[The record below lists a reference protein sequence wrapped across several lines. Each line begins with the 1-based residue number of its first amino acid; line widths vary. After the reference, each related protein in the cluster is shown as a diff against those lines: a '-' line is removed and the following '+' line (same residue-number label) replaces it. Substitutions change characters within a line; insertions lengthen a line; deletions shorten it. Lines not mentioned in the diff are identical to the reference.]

1 MRKSLLNTEAE
12 LVASCSSRGEK
23 FFAPTAQLLAAVLL
37 LGGLTACKDAP
48 PQQQSRQPATAS
60 VQPAIPKPLALPWP
74 PAPDGNTVLAP
85 NLLTDN
91 YYVVLDG
98 SGSMLERQC
107 SGNQSKI
114 ETAKDALKEF
124 AASVP
129 ADANL
134 GMLIFTDGQIQELVP
149 IGTGNRQQL
158 AEQVQSASAAGG
170 TPLDDAISAGYAQL
184 EQQAVRQL
192 GYGRYVLVVVT
203 DGQANPGHDPT
214 EKVRWMLNNTPV
226 ELHTI
231 GFCIGTDHA
240 LNMPGRTIYKAAD
253 NPAALRQ
260 GLADVLA
267 EAEAFDVST
276 FQQ

>member
-1 MRKSLLNTEAE
+1 MRTQKKMLPLLCAMI
-12 LVASCSSRGEK
+12 LVSG
-23 FFAPTAQLLAAVLL
+23 LA
-37 LGGLTACKDAP
+37 ACKDA
-48 PQQQSRQPATAS
+48 QQPKQSNLPAAKAAS
-60 VQPAIPKPLALPWP
+60 QTVPVAAAQKPLALPWP
-74 PAPDGNTVLAP
+74 PAPNGNTVLAP
-85 NLLTDN
+85 NLLADN

-114 ETAKDALKEF
+114 ETAKNALKEF

-134 GMLIFTDGQIQELVP
+134 GMLIFTDSQIRELVP

-170 TPLDDAISAGYAQL
+170 TPLHEAISAGYAQL
-184 EQQAVRQL
+184 EQQAMRQL

-214 EKVRWMLNNTPV
+214 EKVRWMLDNTPV

-240 LNMPGRTIYKAAD
+240 LNMPGRTVYKAAD

-267 EAEAFDVST
+267 EAETFDVAT

>member
-1 MRKSLLNTEAE
+1 MRKQ
-12 LVASCSSRGEK
+12 K
-23 FFAPTAQLLAAVLL
+23 KMLAL
-37 LGGLTACKDAP
+37 LGAMILASGLTACKDAQQAKQSSRPAAKAASQAAP
-48 PQQQSRQPATAS
+48 PAGPS
-60 VQPAIPKPLALPWP
+60 KPLVLAWP
-74 PAPDGNTVLAP
+74 PAPDGNTALAP

-98 SGSMLERQC
+98 SGSMDDRQC

-114 ETAKDALKEF
+114 ETAKDALKDF

-134 GMLIFTDGQIQELVP
+134 GMLIFTEGQIHELVP
-149 IGTGNRQQL
+149 LGSGNRQQFS
-158 AEQVQSASAAGG
+158 ETVQSAYAAGD
-170 TPLDDAISAGYAQL
+170 TPLRDAISTGYARL

-192 GYGRYVLVVVT
+192 GYGRYILVVVT
-203 DGQANPGHDPT
+203 DGQANPGQEPNK
-214 EKVRWMLNNTPV
+214 KVGWMLDNTPV

-231 GFCIGTDHA
+231 GFCIGTNHA
-240 LNMPGRTIYKAAD
+240 LNMPGRTVYKAAD

-267 EAEAFDVST
+267 EAETFDVST

>member
-1 MRKSLLNTEAE
+1 MLNRLNVGAI
-12 LVASCSSRGEK
+12 LVI
-23 FFAPTAQLLAAVLL
+23 VLL
-37 LGGLTACKDAP
+37 LTACKDAP
-48 PQQQSRQPATAS
+48 PSVPSSRGEKSFAPTTKLPA
-60 VQPAIPKPLALPWP
+60 VPKPLALPWP
-74 PAPDGNTVLAP
+74 PAPNGNTVLAP
-85 NLLTDN
+85 NLLADN

-114 ETAKDALKEF
+114 ETAKTALKEF

-134 GMLIFTDGQIQELVP
+134 GLLIFTNGQIQELVP
-149 IGTGNRQQL
+149 LGSGNRQQL

-184 EQQAVRQL
+184 EQQAMRQL

-231 GFCIGTDHA
+231 GFCIGTDHS
-240 LNMPGRTIYKAAD
+240 LNMPGRTVYKAAD

>member
-1 MRKSLLNTEAE
+1 MRTQKKILPLLCAMI
-12 LVASCSSRGEK
+12 LVSG
-23 FFAPTAQLLAAVLL
+23 LA
-37 LGGLTACKDAP
+37 ACKDAP
-48 PQQQSRQPATAS
+48 PQQQSSRPVATAAS
-60 VQPAIPKPLALPWP
+60 VPKPIALPWP
-74 PAPDGNTVLAP
+74 PAPNGNTALAP
-85 NLLTDN
+85 NLLADN

-114 ETAKDALKEF
+114 ETAKNALKEF

-129 ADANL
+129 AAANL
-134 GMLIFTDGQIQELVP
+134 GMLIFTDSQIRELVP
-149 IGTGNRQQL
+149 LGTGNRQQL

-170 TPLDDAISAGYAQL
+170 TPLRDAISTGYARL

-192 GYGRYVLVVVT
+192 GYGRYILVVVT
-203 DGQANPGHDPT
+203 DGQANPGQEPN
-214 EKVRWMLNNTPV
+214 EKVGWMLDNTPV

-240 LNMPGRTIYKAAD
+240 LNMPGRTVYKAAD

-267 EAEAFDVST
+267 EAETFDVAT

>member
-1 MRKSLLNTEAE
+1 MKRIAATLL
-12 LVASCSSRGEK
+12 
-23 FFAPTAQLLAAVLL
+23 AVLL

-48 PQQQSRQPATAS
+48 KQQQRASKPTTHQTAPA
-60 VQPAIPKPLALPWP
+60 PKSAAAWP
-74 PAPDGNTVLAP
+74 PAIQGNVPLAK
-85 NLLTDN
+85 NLLAAN

-98 SGSMLERQC
+98 SGSMSDKQC
-107 SGNQSKI
+107 SGNQSKL

-134 GMLIFTDGQIQELVP
+134 GLLLFTNGRIYELVP
-149 IGTGNRQQL
+149 LGTGNRQQFNET
-158 AEQVQSASAAGG
+158 AKSASASGD
-170 TPLDDAISAGYAQL
+170 TPLKDAINTGYAHL

-203 DGQANPGHDPT
+203 DGQASPGQDPT
-214 EKVRWMLNNTPV
+214 GKVNWMLNNTPV

-231 GFCIGTDHA
+231 GFCIGTNHS
-240 LNMPGRTIYKAAD
+240 LNMPGRTVYKAAD

-267 EAEAFDVST
+267 EAETFDVST
-276 FQQ
+276 FEQ